1 MIKNQKQLLLVQLG
15 IVITVIILV
24 AGGLSRL
31 PFSSGRH
38 LNIFALLFQPV
49 KSFDAGSSFRS
60 YGEGPPLDFLKY
72 VFWAALLFSLV
83 YAIISPQ
90 HRKRLLRTFIL
101 VLILVF
107 LLNRLPELQWA
118 KEGSSEPLG
127 AGETL
132 EKIDSGLPDPPPF
145 ITDPPDWFI
154 AGINVFLVLLFLG
167 VIWYLWRR
175 LRSPP
180 DTKTLIIQE
189 AETALTE
196 LEAGGDLKDVVLQ
209 CYARMSQ
216 VLRESRNIE
225 RRKAMTPREFERHL
239 AEIGL
244 RDEHIQRLTHLF
256 EGVRYGARPSRGR
269 TVLEARACLRA
280 IIKAY
285 GQTS

>member
-24 AGGLSRL
+24 AGGLSGL